1 MIRLKEILK
10 DKGLTMVQ
18 LAELSGITP
27 SNLSN
32 YTNGKVSPTLET
44 LNKIA
49 DALNIDITELFKP
62 KEDVSLYAEYDGT
75 TYKINKEDIITLIK
89 NKQI

>member
-49 DALNIDITELFKP
+49 DALNIDITEL
-62 KEDVSLYAEYDGT
+62 
-75 TYKINKEDIITLIK
+75 
-89 NKQI
+89 